1 MDIVIIIFG
10 YILAIILFCGLIRL
24 RLKKEETNRNYIY
37 VLVVSII
44 LLLVIWGVF
53 RNFWNK

>member
-24 RLKKEETNRNYIY
+24 RLKKEKEENRNYIY
-37 VLVVSII
+37 VLVVAII
-44 LLLVIWGVF
+44 LLLSIWGIF
-53 RNFWNK
+53 RNL